1 MVRIKS
7 VAIGIGGVLGNFIG
21 HMVCLSIVRPGRP
34 GCCRRMV
41 RLRPWVE
48 DTGRHGGWELF

>member
-21 HMVCLSIVRPGRP
+21 HMVCLSIVRPQDLGVV
-34 GCCRRMV
+34 GEW
-41 RLRPWVE
+41 L
-48 DTGRHGGWELF
+48 D